1 MTEQEP
7 RTIRQIRCMTLLIF
21 AAVLITLMPGGSGP
35 VVHAGP
41 SVTAAAD
48 SSGDGVQDGPKGSV
62 WVLNRDRGELAIFD
76 AETGMVV
83 RTLGVGAGAHDIC
96 ISERAGKAYI
106 TAEADNVVT
115 TIDTTTLAKES
126 IPVGPLPHHIEPSH
140 DGRKIFVTLAS
151 HPMGPGPAPGTP
163 AYATI
168 DTEDNSV
175 TYTTTS
181 DNPAARSH
189 AVFPTP
195 DGDRVF
201 VAHDTGN
208 EVSGIDVETSDIFLS
223 VSPILRA
230 EEVVATRFGD
240 QLWVSSRGDGTVRRI
255 DIATQAV
262 TATVTVG
269 SVLSGPES
277 IMLTPNERTLVVS
290 MRGTPATL
298 GFVDTVH
305 EALIGTLPIAG
316 ANTFGDLAVMTN
328 NGHYVYATFDAGAG
342 GIGGVAVV
350 DVRSRTVVAT
360 WPYPQR
366 GRPHGI
372 WYSNKKARFP
382 PIDGDE

>member
-7 RTIRQIRCMTLLIF
+7 RTIRKIRSITLLLAA
-21 AAVLITLMPGGSGP
+21 AAVMAVVSGGSGF
-35 VVHAGP
+35 VVQAVPGAPIADNAAG
-41 SVTAAAD
+41 
-48 SSGDGVQDGPKGSV
+48 GDDGGAKGSV
-62 WVLNRDRGELAIFD
+62 WVVNRDLGELAIFD
-76 AETGMVV
+76 AETGE
-83 RTLGVGAGAHDIC
+83 LIEKLKVGAGAHDIC
-96 ISERAGKAYI
+96 ISEKAGKAYI
-106 TAEADNVVT
+106 TAEAINAVT
-115 TIDTTTLAKES
+115 AVDIETLATES

-240 QLWVSSRGDGTVRRI
+240 HLWVSSRGDGTVKRI

-328 NGHYVYATFDAGAG
+328 NGHYVFATFDRLAAGT
-342 GIGGVAVV
+342 GGVAVV
-350 DVRSRTVVAT
+350 DLRTRTVVRD
-360 WPYPQR
+360 WPYPGT

-372 WYSNKKARFP
+372 WHSRKKPRF
-382 PIDGDE
+382 

>member
-1 MTEQEP
+1 MKEARP
-7 RTIRQIRCMTLLIF
+7 RTIRQISCMTLLIF
-21 AAVLITLMPGGSGP
+21 AALLIAVMPGGSGA

-41 SVTAAAD
+41 GVTPAAD
-48 SSGDGVQDGPKGSV
+48 PAGDGVKDGGPKGSV

-76 AETGMVV
+76 AGTGRVV
-83 RTLGVGAGAHDIC
+83 RRLPVGAGAHDIC
-96 ISERAGKAYI
+96 ISERTGKAYI

-115 TIDTTTLAKES
+115 TIDTETLAKDS

-151 HPMGPGPAPGTP
+151 HPMVGGPPPGTP

-208 EVSGIDVETSDIFLS
+208 EVSGIDVETADIFLS

-240 QLWVSSRGDGTVRRI
+240 QLWVSSRGDNTVKRI
-255 DIATQAV
+255 DIATQTI
-262 TATVTVG
+262 TASVPVG
-269 SVLSGPES
+269 VQPES
-277 IMLTPNERTLVVS
+277 VMLTPNERTLVVS
-290 MRGTPATL
+290 MRGMPATL
-298 GFVDTVH
+298 GFVDTVN
-305 EALIGTLPIAG
+305 EELIGTLPIAG
-316 ANTFGDLAVMTN
+316 VNTAGDLAVMTN
-328 NGHYVYATFDAGAG
+328 NGHYVYATFDAGTG
-342 GIGGVAVV
+342 GTGGVAVV
-350 DVRSRTVVAT
+350 DVRSRTLVAT
-360 WPYPQR
+360 WPYPDT

-372 WYSNKKARFP
+372 WYSNKKPRF
-382 PIDGDE
+382 